1 MALFFYNSV
10 KYYIMGALVLIL
22 FFLSIYKVFF
32 SSVAHNNSYRYKAH
46 FSNITDLTVNSPVL
60 VSGYKVGQ
68 VSKLYLDKE
77 YNPVVILSINKS
89 VSIPDDSS
97 LSIKEVGIFSNKVV
111 QLNLGVDD
119 ISFKNYDTI
128 IYTTSGMSI
137 LEIINLLID
146 YASTI
151 KKRAN
156 A

>member
-1 MALFFYNSV
+1 
-10 KYYIMGALVLIL
+10 MGALFLIL

-32 SSVAHNNSYRYKAH
+32 SSVAHNNSYRYKAY
-46 FSNITDLTVNSPVL
+46 FSNITDLKVNSPVL

-97 LSIKEVGIFSNKVV
+97 LSIKEVGVFSNKVV
-111 QLNLGVDD
+111 QLNLGIDD
-119 ISFKNYDTI
+119 ISFKNHDTI

-146 YASTI
+146 YASEI

-156 A
+156 S